1 MLRGPRRRTLLSG
14 TSVSY
19 FPQNCHLFFLFFVD
33 FFGFFTR
40 IHKKIRPDPFRAA
53 YGTASM
59 RDSISSAARSAAA
72 KPVKGGEKRKI
83 HAFGVALLP
92 VDLSLPLAALPAGI
106 GEDQI
111 VHIVMAAY
119 LPNHHGN
126 SSFLYLDST
135 S

>member
-1 MLRGPRRRTLLSG
+1 
-14 TSVSY
+14 
-19 FPQNCHLFFLFFVD
+19 
-33 FFGFFTR
+33 
-40 IHKKIRPDPFRAA
+40 
-53 YGTASM
+53 M